1 MSERCDSVGDGPPG
15 SFGAVTNRLAAAGA
29 AALAVL
35 ALAACGAVPE
45 SDRAATVGEGV
56 VTVDLLETVLTTLVA
71 TPNSGVTE
79 DTATGTVPAD
89 TARSVLSTLVNRE
102 AAARV
107 PGRQRRGDHRRRPAG
122 VPRLG
127 AGRRPVVR
135 LPRRGPRHH
144 RRPQR
149 RPDRGSRIATPTA
162 DELQRRYEE
171 EPETL
176 GVVCVRHVVVGTE
189 AAAEDVLARLDAGE
203 SIADVAADVSV
214 DTSTASNGG
223 AVEGTDGSAC
233 VPAAALRANAA
244 DLADVALASRPGAP
258 AGPAQ
263 SQLGWHVVEA
273 RPYDEVADSLATLF
287 DASAGDL
294 LFDSALG
301 DIDVDVDPRYGRWD
315 ARTRSVVEL

>member
-1 MSERCDSVGDGPPG
+1 M
-15 SFGAVTNRLAAAGA
+15 TNRLAAAGA

-35 ALAACGAVPE
+35 ALAGCGAVPE
-45 SDRAATVGEGV
+45 SDRAATVGESV

-102 AAARV
+102 AALDFLAANGEEITDADRQAFIDSVPEDDPLHSYPQEVQDIIVDLNAAQTAR
-107 PGRQRRGDHRRRPAG
+107 A
-122 VPRLG
+122 
-127 AGRRPVVR
+127 
-135 LPRRGPRHH
+135 
-144 RRPQR
+144 
-149 RPDRGSRIATPTA
+149 RIAAPAA

-176 GVVCVRHVVVGTE
+176 GVVCIRHVVVGTE
-189 AAAEDVLARLDAGE
+189 AAADDVLARLDAGE

-223 AVEGTDGSAC
+223 AVEGGDGSAC

-244 DLADVALASRPGAP
+244 DLADIALVSRPGTP
-258 AGPAQ
+258 TGPAQ

-315 ARTRSVVEL
+315 ALSRRVVEL